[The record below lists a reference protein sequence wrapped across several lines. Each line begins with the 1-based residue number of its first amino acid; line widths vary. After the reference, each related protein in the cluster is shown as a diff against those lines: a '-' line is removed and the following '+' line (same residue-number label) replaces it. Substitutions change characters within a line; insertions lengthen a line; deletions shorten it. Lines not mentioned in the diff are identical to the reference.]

1 MESKNVNNNQGGIG
15 GLHIIVPLIL
25 NKDKN
30 GLKRVLNDTFGYKGD
45 ANEKTSK

>member
-1 MESKNVNNNQGGIG
+1 MKKQVNNNHEGIG

-25 NKDKN
+25 DKDSK
-30 GLKRVLNDTFGYKGD
+30 GLKRVLNDVFGYKGD

>member
-1 MESKNVNNNQGGIG
+1 MKIKNASNNQEGIG

-25 NKDKN
+25 DKDSK
-30 GLKRVLNDTFGYKGD
+30 GLKRVVNDVFGYKGD

>member
-1 MESKNVNNNQGGIG
+1 MKNKNTNNNQEGIG

-25 NKDKN
+25 DKDTK
-30 GLKRVLNDTFGYKGD
+30 GLKRVLNDWFGYKGD